1 MGKKKKSGNKKQTVE
16 KIVFV
21 TAMLNL
27 ANALVNLIDKIK

>member
-1 MGKKKKSGNKKQTVE
+1 MGKQKKSGNKNQTMQ

-27 ANALVNLIDKIK
+27 ANALINLIDKIK